1 MTCIQAQDLPITAEP
16 APSLLGITIQA
27 ALPSSSQGNAPADL
41 TDRLKEMVNLLEM
54 PIDQLV
60 QSEDCLRVL
69 LDAIAERLPPD
80 LRQVLHCPADLN
92 FYREEVT
99 AASG

>member
-1 MTCIQAQDLPITAEP
+1 M
-16 APSLLGITIQA
+16 
-27 ALPSSSQGNAPADL
+27 
-41 TDRLKEMVNLLEM
+41 LEM